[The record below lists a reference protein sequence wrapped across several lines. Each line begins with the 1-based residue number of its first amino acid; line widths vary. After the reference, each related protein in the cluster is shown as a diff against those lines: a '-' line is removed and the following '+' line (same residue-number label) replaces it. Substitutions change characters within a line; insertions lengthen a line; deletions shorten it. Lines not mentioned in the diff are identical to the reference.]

1 MKHPEILLLPLLGF
15 VDYFL
20 TVLGAIERDKEHAR
34 HFKMEQYELNP
45 IWQKSIN
52 QRKWF
57 NPRHA
62 LLIIVATG
70 VLALL
75 FQFADL
81 PEGCIQLLPGA
92 VFVVYGV
99 IVARHLGNIFIFR
112 YLARRPDRIAGEIT
126 MSHQLVLRLSAA
138 QLAPVVVAVA
148 LIAIFSGNN
157 FAWGGL
163 LGASMLFCVHLV
175 WMLKAARRKKP
186 AIQLSDA
193 PA

>member
-1 MKHPEILLLPLLGF
+1 VKHPEILLLPLLGF

-20 TVLGAIERDKEHAR
+20 TVLGAIEREKEHAR

-62 LLIIVATG
+62 LLIIAATG
-70 VLALL
+70 VLAVI
-75 FQFADL
+75 FQFGDL
-81 PEGCIQLLPGA
+81 PEGYIQLLLGT

-99 IVARHLGNIFIFR
+99 IIARHLGNIFIFR
-112 YLARRPDRIAGEIT
+112 YLARRPDRISGEIT
-126 MSHQLVLRLSAA
+126 MSHQLVLRLSATN
-138 QLAPVVVAVA
+138 LAPVVVAAA
-148 LIAIFSGNN
+148 LIAIVSRNN

-163 LGASMLFCVHLV
+163 LGVSILFCMHLV
-175 WMLKAARRKKP
+175 WMFKAARRKKP
-186 AIQLSDA
+186 AFQLSH
-193 PA
+193 